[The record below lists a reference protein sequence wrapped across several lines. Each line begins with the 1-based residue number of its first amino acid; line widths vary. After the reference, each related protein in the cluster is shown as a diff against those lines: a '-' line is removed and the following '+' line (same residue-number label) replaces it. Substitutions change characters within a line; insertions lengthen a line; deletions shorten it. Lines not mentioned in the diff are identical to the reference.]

1 MKNGTIVNISSTNGT
16 KTISPEYI
24 AEETAKI
31 YIERFADPSEIATQ
45 YIFFRATNH
54 HILIARSL

>member
-1 MKNGTIVNISSTNGT
+1 MKNGTIVNISSTNRT

-31 YIERFADPSEIATQ
+31 YIERFADPGEIANTIYFLSSDESS
-45 YIFFRATNH
+45 YIN
-54 HILIARSL
+54 S